1 MKCRVIKGFIDR
13 ITDIP
18 YSYGDVYECDKKR
31 FEEINSKGDYL
42 VATSE
47 KSTVTANMKPEK
59 ALEK

>member
-1 MKCRVIKGFIDR
+1 MKCMVIKGFIDR

-31 FEEINSKGDYL
+31 FEEINSKGNYL
-42 VATSE
+42 VVIDE
-47 KSTVTANMKPEK
+47 KTAVKANKQPVK